1 MYRLTVLAISLFLFF
16 GAYHTAEASEI
27 STSSLISDLQKGG
40 YILYVRH
47 GDATVG
53 VDQPDFSLTDCSTQR
68 NLSALGKE
76 QAEKYGH
83 AIRKLNIPVHF
94 PVEASPL
101 CRTLQT
107 AQIAFGAQNVKENTF
122 WLNIYKLSQNLD
134 TENINSTIQAF
145 TNEVEQTSPT
155 NSNRLIV
162 AHSFPSGLGLGELS
176 SMETFIIK
184 PLGDHKGYQVVG
196 KLKLEDVLQQ
206 AGMS

>member
-1 MYRLTVLAISLFLFF
+1 MYRVSVFVISLLLFF
-16 GAYHTAEASEI
+16 GAYHTVEASEI
-27 STSSLISDLQKGG
+27 PTASLINDLQKGG

-68 NLSALGKE
+68 NLSAIGKE

-122 WLNIYKLSQNLD
+122 WLNIYKPSKNLD

-145 TNEVEQTSPT
+145 TNEVEQTAST

-176 SMETFIIK
+176 SMETVIIK
-184 PLGDHKGYQVVG
+184 PLGEHKGYRVVG